1 MMHSYI
7 LSEVS
12 FLRYLKAERNK
23 VHRAIIFEILTF
35 KQFII
40 MKMKFLL
47 VALSVL
53 WVVQPCLSQT
63 DEKDCIVVH
72 FSDDSFAVFP
82 ITDNPKITFDEG
94 VVQILTERYQIIN
107 VRKYTFDNTGNVG
120 IKDVVD
126 NSGLTFSQDGNVIT
140 LSPKGKTVK
149 LFSTSGIELPIKAKN
164 NGNGMLSIDLSGY
177 VSGVYMLSV
186 GNESIK
192 IKKK

>member
-1 MMHSYI
+1 MHSYEW
-7 LSEVS
+7 SEVS

-47 VALSVL
+47 VVLSVF

-63 DEKDCIVVH
+63 DDKDCIVVH

-82 ITDNPKITFDEG
+82 FTDNPKITFDEG
-94 VVQILTERYQIIN
+94 VVQILTERYQLMN

-120 IKDVVD
+120 IEDVVN

-140 LSPKGKTVK
+140 LSPKGKTVQ

-164 NGNGMLSIDLSGY
+164 NGNGMLSIDMSGY

>member
-1 MMHSYI
+1 
-7 LSEVS
+7 
-12 FLRYLKAERNK
+12 
-23 VHRAIIFEILTF
+23 
-35 KQFII
+35 

-47 VALSVL
+47 VVLSVL

-63 DEKDCIVVH
+63 DDKDCIVVH

-94 VVQILTERYQIIN
+94 VVQILTERYLLMN

-120 IKDVVD
+120 IEDVVD

>member
-1 MMHSYI
+1 
-7 LSEVS
+7 
-12 FLRYLKAERNK
+12 
-23 VHRAIIFEILTF
+23 
-35 KQFII
+35 

-47 VALSVL
+47 VVLSVF

-63 DEKDCIVVH
+63 DDKDCIVVH
-72 FSDDSFAVFP
+72 FSDDFFAVFP

-94 VVQILTERYQIIN
+94 VVQILTERYLLMN

-126 NSGLTFSQDGNVIT
+126 NSGLAFSQDGNVIT
-140 LSPKGKTVK
+140 LLPKGKTVK

>member
-1 MMHSYI
+1 
-7 LSEVS
+7 
-12 FLRYLKAERNK
+12 
-23 VHRAIIFEILTF
+23 
-35 KQFII
+35 

-47 VALSVL
+47 VVLSVF

-63 DEKDCIVVH
+63 DDKDCIVVH
-72 FSDDSFAVFP
+72 FSDDFFAVFP

-94 VVQILTERYQIIN
+94 VVQILTERYLLMN

-126 NSGLTFSQDGNVIT
+126 NSGLAFSQDGNVIT
-140 LSPKGKTVK
+140 LLPKGKTVK

-186 GNESIK
+186 GNESKK

>member
-1 MMHSYI
+1 
-7 LSEVS
+7 
-12 FLRYLKAERNK
+12 
-23 VHRAIIFEILTF
+23 
-35 KQFII
+35 
-40 MKMKFLL
+40 MKFLL
-47 VALSVL
+47 VVLSVF

-63 DEKDCIVVH
+63 DDKDCIVVH
-72 FSDDSFAVFP
+72 FSDDFFAVFP

-94 VVQILTERYQIIN
+94 VVQILTERYLLMN

-126 NSGLTFSQDGNVIT
+126 NSGLAFSQDGNVIT
-140 LSPKGKTVK
+140 LLPKGKTVK

>member
-1 MMHSYI
+1 MHSYEW
-7 LSEVS
+7 SEVS

-120 IKDVVD
+120 IKDVVG